1 MKRKTCCGAQS
12 IVLSTVHQ
20 QMCFNTCWLSYN
32 SSLPMKMWP
41 LYKQFLFPSLPV
53 TDHIQQSQTVL
64 LVKLHL
70 RSVFTGSARFIILHC
85 TRATRQLMMCAV
97 NTDFCIM
104 PNKAGIVDGMA
115 LVPICYVFI
124 TFHSLLSWVPQ
135 RSILQCVTI
144 GWLRPGCRVHPARQL
159 FAILQR
165 LCFW

>member
-1 MKRKTCCGAQS
+1 MKGKTCCGTQS
-12 IVLSTVHQ
+12 IVLSTVTNVLQ
-20 QMCFNTCWLSYN
+20 YMLT
-32 SSLPMKMWP
+32 
-41 LYKQFLFPSLPV
+41 V
-53 TDHIQQSQTVL
+53 IQQQLAHENVVFIKAICLFVSASDRTHTAKSNQFL

-85 TRATRQLMMCAV
+85 TRATRQLMVCAV

-104 PNKAGIVDGMA
+104 PNKAAIVDGMV

-124 TFHSLLSWVPQ
+124 TFHSFFSWVLQ

-144 GWLRPGCRVHPARQL
+144 GWLRPGCRVHPARLL